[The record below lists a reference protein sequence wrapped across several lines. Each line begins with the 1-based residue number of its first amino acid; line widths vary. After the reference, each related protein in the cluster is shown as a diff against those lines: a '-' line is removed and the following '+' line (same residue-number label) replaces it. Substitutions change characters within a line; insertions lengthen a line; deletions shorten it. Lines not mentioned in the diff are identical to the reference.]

1 MKLTPNNFLQLIK
14 NLVTGGGL
22 ASVNVNGT
30 TTNQLSTIMPAD
42 AGFFVDIEYPVNSLI
57 QPASGTTLAT
67 AFTNGKAIKWTA
79 ANTNSVVIPFII
91 PRDYDQ
97 SFDWIDLTLVG
108 AKAGAGSDTPKFT
121 VQAFVLPMNAS
132 ATNSAMNPN
141 ASVFNI
147 NVPVVTFTQ
156 STAIA
161 HFNFQGNGLQRK
173 QIINFVVTPSG
184 NATGGQELLLAD
196 ASITYAS
203 CLVAFQEDSLGN
215 DPVDLAAND
224 EIGVPLR

>member
-22 ASVNVNGT
+22 ASVNVSGT

-42 AGFFVDIEYPVNSLI
+42 AGFFIDVEYPVNSLI
-57 QPASGTTLAT
+57 QPATGTAIAT

-79 ANTNSVVIPFII
+79 GSTQSVVVPFII

-97 SFDWIDLTLVG
+97 SFDWIDLTIVG
-108 AKAGAGSDTPKFT
+108 AKAGAGSDTPSFT
-121 VQAFVLPMNAS
+121 VQAFVLPVGAA
-132 ATNSAMNPN
+132 ATNAAANPN
-141 ASVFNI
+141 ATVFNI
-147 NVPVVTFTQ
+147 KVPTVTFTQ

-173 QIINFVVTPSG
+173 QIVNFVITPTG
-184 NATGGQELLLAD
+184 NTTAGQEILLAD
-196 ASITYAS
+196 ASLTYAS

-215 DPVDLAAND
+215 APADLAGLD